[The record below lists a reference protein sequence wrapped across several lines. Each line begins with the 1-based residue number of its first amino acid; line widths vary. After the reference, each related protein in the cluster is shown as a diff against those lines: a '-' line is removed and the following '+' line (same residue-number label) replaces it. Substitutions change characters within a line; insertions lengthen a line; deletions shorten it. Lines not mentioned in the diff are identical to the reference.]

1 VELCAILDVSD
12 KVKMTKYDSK
22 MKRINITVPE
32 DLLEEFKKY
41 CENQCRPLSSQLQYM
56 MKEALKESKQQKVS
70 S

>member
-1 VELCAILDVSD
+1 
-12 KVKMTKYDSK
+12 MTKYDSK

-56 MKEALKESKQQKVS
+56 MKQALAESKEEKLEVKS
-70 S
+70 

>member
-1 VELCAILDVSD
+1 
-12 KVKMTKYDSK
+12 MTKYDSK